1 MKNST
6 NPIIPDLGTFSYPLE
21 VGNRGEYDRHFAT
34 FNYRSMDSL
43 SYPRYDD
50 SVNYYSKITVEVV
63 REETILDSIETSP
76 STRSF
81 WSEKYYR
88 NETGGLYL
96 YATNKYGIGE
106 NGLPKQ
112 NNSEKIIF
120 KGIEFNS
127 IAEITQ
133 SLELEFPK
141 TYKIFSDSIRYE
153 NPPINILKYPL
164 EFAGEWVYRLRK
176 QPFSINKRLL
186 EKVVIEANTQKKF
199 LCYKIE

>member
-1 MKNST
+1 MKKST
-6 NPIIPDLGTFSYPLE
+6 NPITPDLGAYSYPLE
-21 VGNRGEYDRHFAT
+21 VGNRCENDLHFAT

-50 SVNYYSKITVEVV
+50 RVNYFSKVTVEVV

-76 STRSF
+76 STKSF

-88 NETGGLYL
+88 SGTDGLYL
-96 YATNKYGIGE
+96 YATNKYGSGG

-120 KGIEFNS
+120 KGMEFNV

-133 SLELEFPK
+133 SFELELPK
-141 TYKIFSDSIRYE
+141 TYKIFSDSNRHE

-164 EFAGEWVYRLRK
+164 EYAGEWVYRLRANL
-176 QPFSINKRLL
+176 FLSISD
-186 EKVVIEANTQKKF
+186 
-199 LCYKIE
+199 C